1 METVKKH
8 TWALKLY
15 FSIVMITA
23 AFSIL
28 HYPYVKELGYLS
40 ATVLLMFYPSR
51 YLYKA
56 NKYWLDHLKIFLVIL
71 IGINTF
77 FHYRPLVIVQ
87 MVVFFVWFVNE
98 GLYYFNFSFKFNQE
112 NTSQDILDEEIQSPI
127 RSNLNALGDI
137 VFVVSIVV
145 FISGNVFKVIHWPFA
160 AEQILL
166 GALGLAISIW
176 GKKF

>member
-1 METVKKH
+1 MTDNKKH

-15 FSIVMITA
+15 FSIVMIAA

-28 HYPYVKELGYLS
+28 HYPYVKELDYLS
-40 ATVLLMFYPSR
+40 AIVLLMFYPSR
-51 YLYKA
+51 YLDKT
-56 NKYWLDHLKIFLVIL
+56 NKYWLDHLKMLLVIV
-71 IGINTF
+71 IVVNAF
-77 FHYRPLVIVQ
+77 FHYKPLLIAQ
-87 MVVFFVWFVNE
+87 SILFFIWFVNE
-98 GLYYFNFSFKFNQE
+98 GLYYFNFNFKFNKE
-112 NTSQDILDEEIQSPI
+112 NTSQDILDEEFKSPK
-127 RSNLNALGDI
+127 RSNLNALADI

-145 FISGNVFKVIHWPFA
+145 FILGNAFKVIHWPFA